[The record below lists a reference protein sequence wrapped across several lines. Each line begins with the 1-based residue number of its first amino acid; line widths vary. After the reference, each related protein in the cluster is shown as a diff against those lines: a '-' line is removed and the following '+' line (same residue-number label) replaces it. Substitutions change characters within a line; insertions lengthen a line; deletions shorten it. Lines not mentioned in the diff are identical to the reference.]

1 MADDTGFNMLE
12 SVKTALGITG
22 TYQDATLSLYI
33 AEVGEYLRD
42 AGVPAGVIGTQQAA
56 GVTARGVADLW
67 SYGAGGGA
75 LSPYFYERAIQLATG
90 NGGTSEDVA
99 QDG

>member
-1 MADDTGFNMLE
+1 MAEPYDMLS

-22 TYQDATLSLYI
+22 TYQDATIALYI
-33 AEVGEYLRD
+33 AEVGEYLQD
-42 AGVPAGVIGTQQAA
+42 AGVPSAIIGTEQAA

-75 LSPYFYERAIQLATG
+75 LSPYFYERAIQLSTQAAE
-90 NGGTSEDVA
+90 SEG
-99 QDG
+99 Q

>member
-1 MADDTGFNMLE
+1 MPQAYDMLS

-22 TYQDATLSLYI
+22 SYQDATIAFYI
-33 AEVGEYLRD
+33 AEVGEYLKD
-42 AGVPAGVIGTQQAA
+42 AGVPSEIIGTEQAA

-75 LSPYFYERAIQLATG
+75 LSPYFYERAIQLATQSQQESG
-90 NGGTSEDVA
+90 V
-99 QDG
+99 